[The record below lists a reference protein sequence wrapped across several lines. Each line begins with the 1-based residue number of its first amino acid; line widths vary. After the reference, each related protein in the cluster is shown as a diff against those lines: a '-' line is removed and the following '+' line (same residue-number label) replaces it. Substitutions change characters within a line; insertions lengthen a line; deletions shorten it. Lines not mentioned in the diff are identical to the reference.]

1 MIRDAEPAGRTGT
14 VVIPAHNESGVIAG
28 TLRQIAATL
37 LESMPE
43 REWEIIVVDDG
54 STDDTALE
62 ATIAAAGVAST
73 GVAVRVLQHPVNRGL
88 GAGLQTGIAAS
99 TGDVIVIADCDLSY
113 HPDHIPKLVRAL
125 ESNSAKIAL
134 ASPYMPGGSTLGV
147 PQRIERRSRAAN
159 KFLARASGVPLHT
172 LTGMVRAYDGPF
184 VRQLALKSTG
194 DVINVEALY
203 KTQVLRGRVVEV
215 PAVLDWRG
223 LETRAGRSRG
233 GTSRARTKTYQTVG
247 SGLLFRPYGVF
258 ILGGMSLIGGG
269 GVLGLLAL
277 LLGGS
282 QLGLTVLA
290 VALMTTGVLAGFLSL
305 LSLQVKRCFEELY
318 FVQSPVR
325 GLVGRVVRHE
335 PVVTRHADPG
345 AVPVAADGVPGA
357 VGVPQPDAAATG
369 RTLVPGMRPQVV
381 PAVGSLP

>member
-1 MIRDAEPAGRTGT
+1 MTLDDMAVGVPTGT
-14 VVIPAHNESGVIAG
+14 VVIPAHNESGVIAD
-28 TLRQIAATL
+28 TLRQVAETL
-37 LESMPE
+37 RRDLPD
-43 REWEIIVVDDG
+43 RAWEIIVVDDG
-54 STDDTALE
+54 STDDTAVE
-62 ATIAAAGVAST
+62 ATGAAAAIAAS

-113 HPDHIPKLVRAL
+113 HPDHIPRLVQAL
-125 ESNSAKIAL
+125 EQNSAKVAL

-147 PQRIERRSRAAN
+147 PPRLERRSRAAN
-159 KFLARASGVPLHT
+159 RFLARASGVPLHT

-215 PAVLDWRG
+215 PATLDWRG
-223 LETRAGRSRG
+223 LETRAGRSRR
-233 GTSRARTKTYQTVG
+233 GTRRARTKTYQTVA

-258 ILGGMSLIGGG
+258 ILGGLSLIGGG
-269 GVLGLLAL
+269 GLLGLVAMLLA
-277 LLGGS
+277 GS
-282 QLGLTVLA
+282 QLGLTVLGIA
-290 VALMTTGVLAGFLSL
+290 MMATGVLAGFLAL

-318 FVQSPVR
+318 FTQSRVR

-335 PVVTRHADPG
+335 PVVTSEPAPAPVPAQAAPATNGSG
-345 AVPVAADGVPGA
+345 AEPSLLRALVPNGKPVA
-357 VGVPQPDAAATG
+357 
-369 RTLVPGMRPQVV
+369 
-381 PAVGSLP
+381 GSAP